1 MGSDIT
7 VIKNDHTG
15 AEVWRYEG
23 AILERTPEHV
33 LLEARFNRDEVDLGY
48 VTFRRG
54 DRFVEHFY
62 ADRWYN
68 VFEVHDGESD
78 RLKGWYCNLTRPA
91 AFHDGIVAAD
101 DLALD
106 LFVYPDGRQLVL
118 DEDEF
123 ADLPISGDERA
134 AVRAALADLR
144 ARAEEGRPPFTRHP
158 E

>member
-15 AEVWRYEG
+15 TEMWRYEG
-23 AILERTPEHV
+23 VILERTPEHV
-33 LLEARFNRDEVDLGY
+33 RLEAHFNRDVVDLGY

-91 AFHDGIVAAD
+91 EFHDGIVEAD

-123 ADLPISGDERA
+123 AGLPLNEDERA
-134 AVRAALADLR
+134 AVRAALDELR
-144 ARAEEGRPPFTRHP
+144 VRAAEGRPPFVQHP